1 MPPKP
6 TCKVV
11 KRQGQKGARIH
22 PKGCEVRTGVS
33 GAGYATKTKTNKQ
46 GLKKYKIKVPAAQP
60 HKLYAASNPNAP
72 QANWVEMLYDTGAQD
87 TTLTQ
92 ANATKLGYNPNRVAS
107 EGLDTVFGGV
117 TAGTARGKLLHNM
130 SFYVQV
136 DPDSD
141 NDWRWVSGSAIVSD
155 ELNSENLLGT
165 GHIKGL
171 KSSYNIKF
179 V

>member
-1 MPPKP
+1 M
-6 TCKVV
+6 
-11 KRQGQKGARIH
+11 
-22 PKGCEVRTGVS
+22 RTGVS
-33 GAGYATKTKTNKQ
+33 GANYATKTKTNKKGQ
-46 GLKKYKIKVPAAQP
+46 KKVKIKVPSILP
-60 HKLYAASNPNAP
+60 HKLWVASNPNAL
-72 QANWVEMLYDTGAQD
+72 QIDWVEMVYDTGAQE
-87 TTLTQ
+87 TVLTQ
-92 ANATKLGYNPNRVAS
+92 ADATKLGYNPNRVAS

-136 DPDSD
+136 DRHAG